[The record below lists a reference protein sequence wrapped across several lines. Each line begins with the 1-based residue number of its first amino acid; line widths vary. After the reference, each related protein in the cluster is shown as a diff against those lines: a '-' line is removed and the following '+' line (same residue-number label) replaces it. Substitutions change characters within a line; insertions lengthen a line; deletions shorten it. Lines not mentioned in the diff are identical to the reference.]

1 MTKALV
7 ITGSETLAQLHERSE
22 SGDTYHV
29 DAKAVGRFIAR
40 YIADE
45 ITAKELEDIGDQLG
59 SAEFFE
65 YVGPGSDGVI
75 AQVVYELS
83 TPDAKGPISKDKAER
98 WLSLLGD

>member
-1 MTKALV
+1 MTKALT
-7 ITGSETLAQLHERSE
+7 ITGSETLSQVQEHSG

-40 YIADE
+40 YLADE
-45 ITAKELEDIGDQLG
+45 ITAKQLEEIGDQLE

-75 AQVVYELS
+75 AQVVFELS
-83 TPDAKGPISKDKAER
+83 TPDAKGPISKEKAER
-98 WLSLLGD
+98 WLSLLAD